1 MIKILN
7 WTENDFPLVQQILKE
22 TWLDTYSSFIPIED
36 LTGYLE
42 TAYSVEA
49 LSNLYKDAN
58 NTGLFAFEN
67 KKPVAWMRTHL
78 SSEDKRFYVSSIY
91 VLPGNQGKGIGK
103 LLLQKAAEL
112 AKLNDFDRIYLG
124 VMKQNAKS
132 LAWYKKEGFV
142 FEEEQPFTMGNTSV
156 PHLIG
161 YCLI

>member
-1 MIKILN
+1 MIEILT

-22 TWLDTYSSFIPIED
+22 TWLDTYASFIPLDD

-42 TAYSVEA
+42 SAYSVEA
-49 LSNLYKDAN
+49 LGSLYRDAN
-58 NTGLFAFEN
+58 NNGLFALEN
-67 KKPVAWMRTHL
+67 KKAVAWMRTHL
-78 SSEDKRFYVSSIY
+78 SLEEKRFYVSSIY

-103 LLLQKAAEL
+103 QLLQKAAEL
-112 AKLNDFDRIYLG
+112 AKQNGFDRIFLG

-142 FEEEQPFTMGNTSV
+142 FDEEQPFTMGNTSV